1 MTVIVGGLLTSYNSA
16 TANNNYDTPTN
27 PLVSFSPA
35 LSASNRVFSIIY
47 DSGTAT
53 AAAARFDEIVS
64 GAKLLTEYSNLH
76 ATDGFSIRCFDAF
89 NNVGIDLSSVDLSG
103 TRDYFVLIHSDNE
116 NMHHFAKITK
126 ITGVGADQD
135 GDKFHFSPR
144 LGSEIAKDVK
154 FMLFKGP
161 STSFSSKAIAISAG
175 IKTEVSK
182 LVVSRPLFYFYENDI
197 DKQDE
202 LNHNEKYFIR
212 TKALANTS
220 TAANHILTS
229 SGDNSA
235 FTTVSDYRNKII
247 DYSRFNYSITLTD
260 KLKELDDPDVG
271 TSNEGSVLS
280 GTFTTLTD
288 YHDCFINAKRDTND
302 DISLKNF
309 SANKRYVYYNDSPE
323 INNYMPSVY
332 EAELEDSFDKAGF
345 ASLSMVDI
353 TKNLSNRVFVDD
365 RLVAYQRLQEDDLR
379 EWVEVGAIS
388 ALHTSPRT
396 YTLTQLKEKP
406 NLFFVANMEVK
417 IGTRICI
424 IDSVASTDRIVLKAD
439 SRLETEGAFT
449 TTTSLSS
456 FAQGDKVYRRRLSHL
471 DSTYITSANFDESKL
486 SRMSGLV
493 QATSYPTKHCSIGS
507 LITNAN
513 DDYGLLTITFDNNIL
528 DSTSGLERVQGNFVL
543 YYEVF
548 YGAVEQIERRLEEGQ
563 TFMDIKS
570 RNSLAKL
577 VDVIVN
583 KNTLFSNDVIYS
595 SQSPYND
602 LITTGQTAT
611 WNFNS
616 NQVVFSSSVSVSDN
630 DHLWCEHGYI
640 GQVNGNQTGTSI
652 ALQTHPYSRSS
663 TATTVFKENS
673 KLYML
678 NKSLA
683 GNKGVASITSL
694 TGTSDK
700 GFHFRDGI
708 KLTGDFDA
716 LADGATLV
724 GTSDDTSSKAVGYN
738 IDKVKNVEGDLDF
751 NLDITGFSDDI
762 VNTLIDFTIL
772 SVKGGNTKTVKL
784 APYMPLTLGREK
796 DNRATVDDSFT
807 NLAQLN
813 MEPSDTNVI
822 GCTPSTFTNYDLQIG
837 TSIYINSVFVGIYL
851 GYRVRAGDNPIVRTD
866 IYLDR
871 AITASQGDY
880 LQIGNGKKT
889 RSFLFTNGAH
899 LHGSK
904 VINYLGPHNLPIDFS
919 LASVYTR
926 APTELSI
933 KHKFGADIIR
943 IKNIERGKLGEDKTY
958 FLTADSDKGR
968 RQSYYGD
975 SPVLN
980 YFAEGLQG
988 HPDFST
994 GLTVHSKTGTGN
1006 NINHAIATRGYKPI
1020 IGSSYVDREFVSS
1033 VDSNSV
1039 IAYSEPHI
1047 RISSDSD
1054 HIRNYP
1060 NPLDTRDKFFQIDPK
1075 AARLFLF
1082 CNSDR
1087 LLYSSTRK
1095 DSLMVAKS
1103 SDAAANAFLQSHGL
1117 LSLFPAR
1124 KTNSSSTKDEIVGDS
1139 STITHLDTDYKH
1151 SSIISSNKILSNL
1164 KRIGLMRLTDVVY
1177 DWAFNPIN
1185 PEFDVPSD
1193 RVIESVR
1200 VPFFD
1205 AVKVQDSGG
1214 NDLTVSS
1221 VDNGGIVMNTTVDN
1235 VSANDLI
1242 LDVDN
1247 NKIIGFVT
1255 GLDTDTT
1262 TDDKINLG
1270 FYNATNS
1277 GSRKYSSGDNVFFVQ
1292 NAKLV
1297 EFSRVVGRGEEETM
1311 LFNVAETGS
1320 NATNIHMLKGVITND
1335 DSPSAWASY
1344 YKEESTSNM
1353 ASHFSKLQK
1362 STTHGI
1368 QTFLLP
1374 IAFEGIYRAS
1384 FGTSATYDDP
1394 FYTFS
1399 IEISSS
1405 NWGATQDAD
1414 RKSQLTYT
1422 TSEIFKFF
1430 NGLEGGNTSNSGK
1443 TFGETSASAIKIVAL
1458 KTFKTEDSNLDAGLT
1473 SPFLDK
1479 ASLGYTLANPLNNAT
1494 PQGRF
1499 LTYPTFNI
1507 PTTDSFSSSSADK
1520 TGGAY
1525 LGFKPHLIT
1534 SSVVDNSVLS
1544 IKNTTLKRVSLDL
1557 TGDNHFLKF
1566 VDLTGCYLVPAE
1578 KGKHYESNDI
1588 VSSSSLK
1595 SNHEVSI
1602 NDNEIIYV
1610 VSHEYDISD
1619 NSGNPTC
1626 VLITDEVLASNTK
1639 YKIMQPNPICFWDKS
1654 PNKIRL
1660 NTLSK
1665 SYTKRMDSDNMYDSF
1680 PAFDIGDRAGTRDNK
1695 SNLEG
1700 VQSMYVMV
1708 DIDNLSAEG
1717 NTIVKTSTGR
1727 ESILSG
1733 FSGNFCVSDGE
1744 KVIET
1749 EITGT
1754 DLGDDIGHYLEF
1766 AEISKLDG
1774 VVSVSE
1780 TFELQVNG
1788 DIEEGQTRAIIGTNI
1803 SIAPETE
1810 DIIEELLIEND
1821 IIHSLTKE
1829 DFKVVS
1835 SPNFQGNTLF
1845 GTLNHFLGLKDK
1857 KMVNVSGTIEIQS
1870 AGSSSTISKYTFD
1883 DNNLTDVEISKSN
1896 FDYYNHITVYGQRH
1910 KETRRDFRAIKKR
1923 GKKSLEVFNNK
1934 LTTQEDV
1941 SQEAQ
1946 NLLRIHTTLNDIVSF
1961 KVNNSDFGT
1970 VGVGDVITL
1979 ESKFVGIE
1987 RNQYIV
1993 LDTVHSFT
2001 GLVEVRAGR
2010 YFNGLEDVLS
2020 DILANSSQTNSYLRQ
2035 SEFNTNESAFDFL
2048 DEITIKEVY
2057 FTARRKSASGTF
2069 KLGFGTVLNTGASSL
2084 GFTGGGTTFTRI
2096 LEENL

>member
-1 MTVIVGGLLTSYNSA
+1 MTVEIGGLVTSYNNP
-16 TANNNYDTPTN
+16 ANNNYDTPTN
-27 PLVSFSPA
+27 PLITFNPV
-35 LSASNRVFSIIY
+35 LSAGNRIFSLVL
-47 DSGTAT
+47 DSGSGTGAAT
-53 AAAARFDEIVS
+53 RFDEIVS
-64 GAKLLTEYSNLH
+64 GADLLTEYSNLH
-76 ATDGFSIRCFDAF
+76 ATDGFSIRCFDSF
-89 NNVGIDLSSVDLSG
+89 NNVGIDLATVDLS
-103 TRDYFVLIHSDNE
+103 TNDYFVLIHSDDE

-161 STSFSSKAIAISAG
+161 STTTNLIAITAG

-182 LVVSRPLFYFYENDI
+182 LVCARPYFYFYDDKLDTAGELDHND
-197 DKQDE
+197 
-202 LNHNEKYFIR
+202 KYFIR
-212 TKALANTS
+212 TKTLANTS
-220 TAANHILTS
+220 TDASILLNTG
-229 SGDNSA
+229 GDNTT
-235 FTTVSDYRNKII
+235 FTTISDYRNKIV
-247 DYSRFNYSITLTD
+247 DYSRFNYSITLKD
-260 KLKELDDPDVG
+260 KLKELDDPDTA
-271 TSNEGSVLS
+271 TSNESTALS

-288 YHDCFINAKRDTND
+288 YNDCFINAKRDTD
-302 DISLKNF
+302 DSTAAKVF
-309 SANKRYVYYNDSPE
+309 TGNKRYVYYNTSPE

-332 EAELEDSFDKAGF
+332 EAEIEDSFDKAGF
-345 ASLSMVDI
+345 ASLSMIDI
-353 TKNLSNRVFVDD
+353 TKNLSNRIFVDD

-379 EWVEVGAIS
+379 EWVEVGTIS

-396 YTLTQLKEKP
+396 YTLTQLKERP

-439 SRLETEGAFT
+439 SRLETEAEFT

-456 FAQGDKVYRRRLSHL
+456 FAQGDKVYRRRMSHL
-471 DSTYITSANFDESKL
+471 DSTYITSANFEESKL

-493 QATSYPTKHCSIGS
+493 QATSYPTKHCDIGS

-513 DDYGLLTITFDNNIL
+513 DDYGLLTITFGNNIL

-548 YGAVEQIERRLEEGQ
+548 YGAVEQVERRLEEGQ

-583 KNTLFSNDVIYS
+583 KNTLFSSDVIYS

-611 WNFNS
+611 WEFNDKTIT
-616 NQVVFSSSVSVSDN
+616 FTSSVSLSTN
-630 DHLWCEHGYI
+630 DHLWCEYGYI
-640 GQVNGNQTGTSI
+640 GQVESGSGTSYE
-652 ALQTHPYSRSS
+652 LYDHPYTMASS
-663 TATTVFKENS
+663 ATTVFKENS

-678 NKSLA
+678 NKALA
-683 GNKGVASITSL
+683 GNKEVASITSL

-708 KLTGDFDA
+708 KLTGNFNA

-724 GTSDDTSSKAVGYN
+724 GTSDDTSTKAVGYN
-738 IDKVKNVEGDLDF
+738 IDKVKNVDGDLDF

-772 SVKGGNTKTVKL
+772 SVKGGDTKTVKL

-807 NLAQLN
+807 NLAQV
-813 MEPSDTNVI
+813 DFGGTTNTI
-822 GCTPSTFTNYDLQIG
+822 GCDSTTFTNYDLPLG
-837 TSIYINSVFVGIYL
+837 TSIYKDGVFIGIFI
-851 GYRVRAGDNPIVRTD
+851 GYRIRAGDSTISRVD

-871 AITASQGDY
+871 NATVAQDDY

-889 RSFLFTNGAH
+889 RSFLLTNGAH

-904 VINYLGPHNLPIDFS
+904 VINYLGPNNLPIDFR
-919 LASVYTR
+919 LLGYYTQN
-926 APTELSI
+926 PTETSV
-933 KHKFGADIIR
+933 KQKFGADIIR
-943 IKNIERGKLGEDKTY
+943 IKNVERGKLGEDKTY
-958 FLTADSDKGR
+958 LMTSDSNKGR

-975 SPVLN
+975 SPLLN
-980 YFAEGLQG
+980 YYVEGLQG
-988 HPDFST
+988 HPDFSG
-994 GLTVHSKTGTGN
+994 GLTVHSKTGTAN
-1006 NINHAIATRGYKPI
+1006 NNHHALATRGYKPI
-1020 IGSSYVDREFVSS
+1020 IGSSYVDREFTSS
-1033 VDSNSV
+1033 SDSNS
-1039 IAYSEPHI
+1039 IILSSEPDV
-1047 RISSDSD
+1047 RISTS
-1054 HIRNYP
+1054 INNYT
-1060 NPLDTRDKFFQIDPK
+1060 NPFDVRDKLWQFDPK

-1103 SDAAANAFLQSHGL
+1103 SDSAANQFLEAHGL
-1117 LSLFPAR
+1117 LSLSEPR
-1124 KTNSSSTKDEIVGDS
+1124 KTTSLSAKDEIIGDS
-1139 STITHLDTDYKH
+1139 STLTNLDSDYKH
-1151 SSIISSNKILSNL
+1151 SSIVSSNKILSNL

-1185 PEFDVPSD
+1185 PEFDVPND
-1193 RVIESVR
+1193 RIIESPA
-1200 VPFFD
+1200 VPFFN
-1205 AVKVQDSGG
+1205 AYKVKNGAT
-1214 NDLTVSS
+1214 DLTVSS
-1221 VDNGGIVMNTTVDN
+1221 VDHTGITMNNTPTN
-1235 VSANDLI
+1235 LSLNDLI
-1242 LDVDN
+1242 LDVDTN
-1247 NKIIGFVT
+1247 RIVGLVSVHNATKIEM
-1255 GLDTDTT
+1255 L
-1262 TDDKINLG
+1262 
-1270 FYNATNS
+1270 FYNATDS
-1277 GSRKYSSGDNVFFVQ
+1277 GSRKYSSGDNVYF
-1292 NAKLV
+1292 AKASELAEV
-1297 EFSRVVGRGEEETM
+1297 SRIVGRAEEETL
-1311 LFNVAETGS
+1311 LFPITDEFLDGN
-1320 NATNIHMLKGVITND
+1320 NIHMLKGVITNND
-1335 DSPSAWASY
+1335 NPTSWTNY
-1344 YKEESTSNM
+1344 YREEAVADSNM
-1353 ASHFSKLQK
+1353 PSDFPKLQK
-1362 STTHGI
+1362 GTTHGI

-1374 IAFEGIYRAS
+1374 IAFEGLFRNFTLGS
-1384 FGTSATYDDP
+1384 NTMNDP
-1394 FYTFS
+1394 FYQFVVAKN
-1399 IEISSS
+1399 SS
-1405 NWGATQDAD
+1405 NELYSWTANKLVAKTYGASELLMFYQGLDDANG
-1414 RKSQLTYT
+1414 SQTVED
-1422 TSEIFKFF
+1422 SIG
-1430 NGLEGGNTSNSGK
+1430 GLK
-1443 TFGETSASAIKIVAL
+1443 VVAL
-1458 KTFKTEDSNLDAGLT
+1458 KTFNTEDEPLIQGIT
-1473 SPFLDK
+1473 SPFLHE
-1479 ASLGYTLANPLNNAT
+1479 AATGYVFRSPDLDTD
-1494 PQGRF
+1494 GRF
-1499 LTYPTFNI
+1499 LVYPTYNI
-1507 PTTDSFSSSSADK
+1507 ATTKEFYSSK
-1520 TGGAY
+1520 TNTSGGAY

-1534 SSVVDNSVLS
+1534 PSSVSNSDVRS
-1544 IKNTTLKRVSLDL
+1544 TKNTTLKRNNFDL
-1557 TGDNHFLKF
+1557 TGDRHFLKF

-1578 KGKHYESNDI
+1578 EGKYYETNNVRSGT
-1588 VSSSSLK
+1588 SLN
-1595 SNHEVSI
+1595 SNHETTV
-1602 NDNEIIYV
+1602 NDNKIIYV

-1619 NSGNPTC
+1619 NAGNPSC
-1626 VLITDEVLASNTK
+1626 VLITDEDLSASTK
-1639 YKIMQPNPICFWDKS
+1639 YKIMQPNPICFWDNS

-1680 PAFDIGDRAGTRDNK
+1680 PAFDIGDRAGTRDNE

-1700 VQSMYVMV
+1700 VQSMYIMV

-1717 NTIVKTSTGR
+1717 NTIVKTATGR
-1727 ESILSG
+1727 ETILSG
-1733 FSGNFCVSDGE
+1733 FTGNFCVSDGE

-1788 DIEEGQTRAIIGTNI
+1788 DIEEGQKRAIIGANI

-1810 DIIEELLIEND
+1810 DIVEELLIEND
-1821 IIHSLTKE
+1821 ITHTLTKE
-1829 DFKVVS
+1829 NYKVIS

-1845 GTLNHFLGLKDK
+1845 GILNYFLGLKDK
-1857 KMVNVSGTIEIQS
+1857 RMVNVSGSVEIQS
-1870 AGSSSTISKYTFD
+1870 ADSSDFASKYTFD
-1883 DNNLTDVEISKSN
+1883 DDNITDVEVSKSN

-1941 SQEAQ
+1941 SNEAT
-1946 NLLRIHTTLNDIVSF
+1946 NLLRIHTTLNNIVSF
-1961 KVNNSDFGT
+1961 KINNSDVGT

-1993 LDTVHSFT
+1993 LDIVHSFT
-2001 GLVEVRAGR
+2001 GLVELKVGR

-2035 SEFNTNESAFDFL
+2035 SEFNTNENAYDFL
-2048 DEITIKEVY
+2048 EELTITEVY
-2057 FTARRKSASGTF
+2057 FTARRKTSSGVF
-2069 KLGFGTVLNTGASSL
+2069 KLGFGTALNTGTTTL
-2084 GFTGGGTTFTRI
+2084 GFGGGTTTFTRL

>member
-1 MTVIVGGLLTSYNSA
+1 MTVEIGGLVTSYNNP
-16 TANNNYDTPTN
+16 ANNNYDTPTN
-27 PLVSFSPA
+27 PLITFNPV
-35 LSASNRVFSIIY
+35 LSAGNRIFSLVLS
-47 DSGTAT
+47 SGAAT
-53 AAAARFDEIVS
+53 PAAARFDEIVS
-64 GAKLLTEYSNLH
+64 GADLLTEYSNLH
-76 ATDGFSIRCFDAF
+76 ATDGFSIRCFDSF
-89 NNVGIDLSSVDLSG
+89 NNVGIDLASVDLS
-103 TRDYFVLIHSDNE
+103 TNDYFVLIHSDDE

-161 STSFSSKAIAISAG
+161 STTTNLIAITAG

-182 LVVSRPLFYFYENDI
+182 LVCARPYFYFYD
-197 DKQDE
+197 DKLDTAGE
-202 LNHNEKYFIR
+202 LDHSDKYFIR
-212 TKALANTS
+212 TKTLANTS
-220 TAANHILTS
+220 TDASILLNTG
-229 SGDNSA
+229 GDNTT
-235 FTTVSDYRNKII
+235 FTTISDYRNKIV
-247 DYSRFNYSITLTD
+247 DYSRFNYSITLKD

-271 TSNEGSVLS
+271 TSNESTALS

-288 YHDCFINAKRDTND
+288 YNDCFINAKRDTND
-302 DISLKNF
+302 DTATKIF
-309 SANKRYVYYNDSPE
+309 TGNKRYVYYNTSPE

-332 EAELEDSFDKAGF
+332 EAEIEDSFDKAGF
-345 ASLSMVDI
+345 ASLSMIDI

-379 EWVEVGAIS
+379 EWVEVGTIS

-396 YTLTQLKEKP
+396 YTLTQLKERP

-439 SRLETEGAFT
+439 SRLETEAAFT

-456 FAQGDKVYRRRLSHL
+456 FAQGDKVYRRRMSHL
-471 DSTYITSANFDESKL
+471 DSTYITSANFEESKL

-493 QATSYPTKHCSIGS
+493 QATSYPTKHCDIGS

-513 DDYGLLTITFDNNIL
+513 DDYGLLTITFGNNIL

-548 YGAVEQIERRLEEGQ
+548 YGAVEQVERRLEEGQ

-570 RNSLAKL
+570 RYSLAKL

-583 KNTLFSNDVIYS
+583 KNTLFSSDVIYS

-611 WNFNS
+611 WEFNDKTIT
-616 NQVVFSSSVSVSDN
+616 FTSSVSLSAN
-630 DHLWCEHGYI
+630 DHLWCEYGYI
-640 GQVNGNQTGTSI
+640 GQVESGSGTSYE
-652 ALQTHPYSRSS
+652 LYDHPYTMASS
-663 TATTVFKENS
+663 ATTVFKENS

-678 NKSLA
+678 NKALA
-683 GNKGVASITSL
+683 GNKDVASITSL

-708 KLTGDFDA
+708 KLTGNFNA

-724 GTSDDTSSKAVGYN
+724 GTSDDTSTKAVGYN
-738 IDKVKNVEGDLDF
+738 IDKVKNVDGDLDF

-772 SVKGGNTKTVKL
+772 SVKGGDTKTVKL

-807 NLAQLN
+807 NLAQLSMN
-813 MEPSDTNVI
+813 PSNTNVI

-837 TSIYINSVFVGIYL
+837 TSVYINGVFVGIYL
-851 GYRVRAGDNPIVRTD
+851 GYRIRAGDDPIVRTD

-880 LQIGNGKKT
+880 LQIGDGKKT
-889 RSFLFTNGAH
+889 RSFLLTNGAH

-904 VINYLGPHNLPIDFS
+904 VINYLGPNNLPIDFR
-919 LASVYTR
+919 LLGYYVQN
-926 APTELSI
+926 PTETSV
-933 KHKFGADIIR
+933 KQKFGADIIR
-943 IKNIERGKLGEDKTY
+943 IKNKEKGKIDEDKTY
-958 FLTADSDKGR
+958 LITQDSDKGR

-988 HPDFST
+988 HPDFSG
-994 GLTVHSKTGTGN
+994 GLTTHSKTGTTN
-1006 NINHAIATRGYKPI
+1006 NNHHALATRGYKPI
-1020 IGSSYVDREFVSS
+1020 IGSSYVDREFTSS
-1033 VDSNSV
+1033 VDTNS
-1039 IAYSEPHI
+1039 IITYSEPHI
-1047 RISSDSD
+1047 RISSESN
-1054 HIRNYP
+1054 HITNYP

-1103 SDAAANAFLQSHGL
+1103 SDSAANKFLEAHGL
-1117 LSLFPAR
+1117 LSLSPPR
-1124 KTNSSSTKDEIVGDS
+1124 KTTSSSAKDEIVGDS
-1139 STITHLDTDYKH
+1139 STITNLDTDYKH
-1151 SSIISSNKILSNL
+1151 SSIISSNKVLSNL

-1185 PEFDVPSD
+1185 PEFDVPND
-1193 RVIESVR
+1193 RVIESVK

-1205 AVKVQDSGG
+1205 AIKVQDSGG

-1247 NKIIGFVT
+1247 NKIIGYVT
-1255 GLDTDTT
+1255 GLSTDTT
-1262 TDDKINLG
+1262 TNDKINIG
-1270 FYNATNS
+1270 FYNATDS

-1311 LFNVAETGS
+1311 LFNVAESGDD
-1320 NATNIHMLKGVITND
+1320 ATNIHMLKGVITND
-1335 DSPSAWASY
+1335 DSPTAWTTY

-1353 ASHFSKLQK
+1353 ASDFPKLQK

-1384 FGTSATYDDP
+1384 FPNGNNIYKEP
-1394 FYTFS
+1394 FFHFS
-1399 IEISSS
+1399 ISVSSG
-1405 NWGATQDAD
+1405 NWGSTQDVD

-1473 SPFLDK
+1473 SPFLHK
-1479 ASLGYTLANPLNNAT
+1479 ASLGYAFANPLSNTT

-1499 LTYPTFNI
+1499 LTYPTFNLD
-1507 PTTDSFSSSSADK
+1507 TADSFFSSSADT

-1534 SSVVDNSVLS
+1534 PSVLGNNDVRS
-1544 IKNTTLKRVSLDL
+1544 IKNTTLKRNNFDL
-1557 TGDNHFLKF
+1557 TGDRHFLKYI
-1566 VDLTGCYLVPAE
+1566 DLTGCYLVPAE
-1578 KGKHYESNDI
+1578 KGKHYESNDV
-1588 VSSSSLK
+1588 VSGSSLK
-1595 SNHEVSI
+1595 SSHEMTI

-1619 NSGNPTC
+1619 NAGNPSC
-1626 VLITDEVLASNTK
+1626 VLITDEALSTSTK

-1680 PAFDIGDRAGTRDNK
+1680 PAFDIGDRTGTRDNE

-1717 NTIVKTSTGR
+1717 NTIVKTATGR
-1727 ESILSG
+1727 ETILSG
-1733 FSGNFCVSDGE
+1733 FTGNFCVSDGE

-1749 EITGT
+1749 EINGT

-1788 DIEEGQTRAIIGTNI
+1788 DIEEGQKRAIIGANI
-1803 SIAPETE
+1803 SVAPETE
-1810 DIIEELLIEND
+1810 DIVEELLIEND
-1821 IIHSLTKE
+1821 ITHTLTKE
-1829 DFKVVS
+1829 NYKVIS

-1845 GTLNHFLGLKDK
+1845 GILNYFLGLKDK
-1857 KMVNVSGTIEIQS
+1857 RMVNVSGSVEIQS
-1870 AGSSSTISKYTFD
+1870 ADSSDFASKYTFD
-1883 DNNLTDVEISKSN
+1883 DDSITDVEVSKSN

-1941 SQEAQ
+1941 SNEAT
-1946 NLLRIHTTLNDIVSF
+1946 NLLRIHTTLNNIVSF
-1961 KVNNSDFGT
+1961 KINNSDVGT

-2001 GLVEVRAGR
+2001 GLVELRVGR

-2035 SEFNTNESAFDFL
+2035 SEFNANENAYDFL
-2048 DEITIKEVY
+2048 EELTITEVY
-2057 FTARRKSASGTF
+2057 FTARRKTSSGSF
-2069 KLGFGTVLNTGASSL
+2069 KLGFGTALNTGTTTL
-2084 GFTGGGTTFTRI
+2084 GFAGGTTTFTRL